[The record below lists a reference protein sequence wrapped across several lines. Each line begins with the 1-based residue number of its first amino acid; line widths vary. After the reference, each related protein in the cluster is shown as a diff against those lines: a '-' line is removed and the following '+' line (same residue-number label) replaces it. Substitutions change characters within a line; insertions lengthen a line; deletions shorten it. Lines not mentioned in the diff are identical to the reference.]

1 MEDEA
6 ITCRLRRSAAVCAA
20 VVAGR
25 RRMCPEREK
34 EDTTRDALLP
44 PESGKRVE
52 QVKNEY
58 FTLDLPPGW
67 SVLQRTDQ
75 ERGLCCLMAI
85 SKKEGTLMWI
95 VVGADAGVL
104 KTAFLGP
111 LHKELEHTGS
121 KESTSGKSRQQ
132 KNPGWQDYITDNGKQ
147 WSYLLIIGKTPGKSR
162 DILRKYFRPHD
173 LRLFPTAF

>member
-1 MEDEA
+1 MHPGDHRRKRGRLSCGEGSRPQGRVEDEA

-58 FTLDLPPGW
+58 VTLDLPPGW

-85 SKKEGTLMWI
+85 SKKDGTLMWI

-104 KTAFLGP
+104 KTAFFGP

-132 KNPGWQDYITDNGKQ
+132 KNPGWQD
-147 WSYLLIIGKTPGKSR
+147 
-162 DILRKYFRPHD
+162 
-173 LRLFPTAF
+173 

>member
-1 MEDEA
+1 MK
-6 ITCRLRRSAAVCAA
+6 RLPAVCGGLLPFVLLLLLA
-20 VVAGR
+20 VGGCAQKGK
-25 RRMCPEREK
+25 K
-34 EDTTRDALLP
+34 EDATRDALLP

-58 FTLDLPPGW
+58 VTLDLPPGW

-85 SKKEGTLMWI
+85 SKKDGTLMWI

-104 KTAFLGP
+104 KTAFFGP

-147 WSYLLIIGKTPGKSR
+147 WSYILIIGKMPGKSR